1 MIKKD
6 YKVWYFDCDGV
17 LLDSNRI
24 KTEAFYQVALPYG
37 KEEAEKLVA
46 FNKEYGGIS
55 RFEKFRHLFHNI
67 LNRKDHPHLVDQAVL
82 DFGKI
87 VQEKLLECSET
98 LKMREFLESL
108 PKDSKKHVISG
119 GKQVELRE
127 VFQTRGLA
135 KYFDGIFGSPDSK
148 EVIMKNLS
156 AANPINHPAIFV
168 GDSQYDHKTA
178 IQFEVDFVFLSQYTE
193 FSHWQRYFKDYHN
206 VVIVNNFSELM

>member
-46 FNKEYGGIS
+46 FHKEYGGIS

-67 LNRKDHPHLVDQAVL
+67 LSRKDPQLVDQAVL

-108 PKDSKKHVISG
+108 PRDSKKYVISG

-135 KYFDGIFGSPDSK
+135 KYFDGIFGSPDPK

-156 AANPINHPAIFV
+156 AANPTNHPAIFV

-178 IQFEVDFVFLSQYTE
+178 LQFEVDFVFLSQYTE
-193 FSHWQRYFKDYHN
+193 FSHWERYFKDYHN
-206 VVIVNNFSELM
+206 VVLVNNFSELM